1 MFGLHGSGLVL
12 KLNLHK
18 YASIFRKEKNI
29 LTSKLILFLILGF
42 FLAANTQVNAEEQ
55 LTANQTS
62 GFNKSNHHIEIGFDY
77 AELSQNDFRNL
88 GSSNYTFF
96 IGQQFQND
104 GLKNWGWRFV
114 SINVELSNEHLRN
127 ENEVKFIKGNRENL
141 IGKLNHQ
148 RLYLDYYP
156 QALLKHRIVKVEFIP
171 SIGIGYNDWY
181 LKDTASGQDHDVKAY
196 TLGITGRLKM
206 TFYDHFFIE
215 APNVDIA
222 FIVHKNNNMNA
233 TIGGATIDRPQYI
246 AGPTLLITIGYR
258 IEF

>member
-1 MFGLHGSGLVL
+1 MTR
-12 KLNLHK
+12 KLAFL
-18 YASIFRKEKNI
+18 
-29 LTSKLILFLILGF
+29 LILGF
-42 FLAANTQVNAEEQ
+42 ILATNGQVYAEDQ

-62 GFNKSNHHIEIGFDY
+62 ELNKINHNIEIGFDY
-77 AELSQNDFRNL
+77 AELSQNSFRNL

-104 GLKNWGWRFV
+104 SLKNWGWRFV

-127 ENEVKFIKGNRENL
+127 ENEVRFIKGNRENL
-141 IGKLNHQ
+141 VGKLNHQ

-156 QALLKHRIVKVEFIP
+156 HALIRRRIVKVEFIP

-196 TLGITGRLKM
+196 TLGVNGRLKM

-233 TIGGATIDRPQYI
+233 TIGGATIDRPQNI
-246 AGPTLLITIGYR
+246 AGPTLLTTIGYR

>member
-1 MFGLHGSGLVL
+1 MQIFSQYMKLVGIIMVTL
-12 KLNLHK
+12 FTWSNLPL
-18 YASIFRKEKNI
+18 Y
-29 LTSKLILFLILGF
+29 
-42 FLAANTQVNAEEQ
+42 AEEQ

-62 GFNKSNHHIEIGFDY
+62 ELNKINHNIEIGFDY
-77 AELSQNDFRNL
+77 AELAQNDFRNL
-88 GSSNYTFF
+88 GSSNYTLF

-104 GLKNWGWRFV
+104 ILKNWGWRFV
-114 SINVELSNEHLRN
+114 SINVELSNKHLRN
-127 ENEVKFIKGNRENL
+127 ENEVKFIKGNRDNL

-196 TLGITGRLKM
+196 TLGINGRLKM

-246 AGPTLLITIGYR
+246 AGPTLLTTIGYR